1 MKLLLIFIL
10 SLMIL
15 TSAKFTTYSIQDA
28 KEKEI
33 TVSISGCVIHE
44 GEYNLTVYSTLQ
56 DLIDLATLQDN
67 CDISM
72 YNLNMP
78 LKDGDVID
86 IPFKTEAIK
95 ISINSS
101 SLEELCLLPGIGEKI
116 AQRII
121 DYRSENGLFQNIEDI
136 TNVSGIGDAKFQKIK
151 EYICL

>member
-10 SLMIL
+10 SIFIL
-15 TSAKFTTYSIQDA
+15 TSAKFTSYSIQEA

-33 TVSISGCVIHE
+33 TVSISGCVVHS
-44 GEYNLTVYSTLQ
+44 GDYNLTVYSTLQ
-56 DLIDLATLQDN
+56 DLLDLANLQTE

-72 YNLNMP
+72 YNLSMP
-78 LKDGDVID
+78 LKDGDVIE
-86 IPFKTEAIK
+86 IPYKNESIK
-95 ISINSS
+95 VSINSS
-101 SLEELCLLPGIGEKI
+101 SIEELCLLPGIGEKT
-116 AQRII
+116 AQKII